1 MNLKNEVY
9 FDDNTEFTDN
19 ISSVQTIIKATSSTA
34 FFKTSTYFSSPLN
47 KIVQGIC
54 NPYPSPKL
62 THFPVTIILAVFIG
76 LAREK

>member
-34 FFKTSTYFSSPLN
+34 FFKTFFSL
-47 KIVQGIC
+47 
-54 NPYPSPKL
+54 
-62 THFPVTIILAVFIG
+62 
-76 LAREK
+76 E